1 VAEVAVTEEA
11 VLVVVFRPVAALC
24 AEASVDV
31 AAAAAIAAVAEEDAA
46 VQGVVEEAR
55 EVAA

>member
-31 AAAAAIAAVAEEDAA
+31 AAAAIAAVAEEDAA

>member
-1 VAEVAVTEEA
+1 MTEEA

-31 AAAAAIAAVAEEDAA
+31 AAAAIAAVAEEDAA